1 LEVFAMS
8 CEKCK
13 DTPGFILTE
22 YADGRTSAAK
32 CDCAT
37 VGYQETVK
45 ARANIPEAYQTAA
58 LDNFKLP
65 ENNPIARSQYA
76 TALNNVRNYI
86 REFPTVSP
94 SGLLFIGSTGT
105 GKTHLAV
112 ATLRW
117 LLDRGFEGVF
127 FNFSKLLDHIRA
139 GWKSEAG
146 TMDRAAYSLAEE
158 TKILVLDDL
167 GAHRVKDWVEDTV
180 TEIITERCNNRL
192 ATIFTTNLPDTYTGD
207 PSVALDSHSQWKQ
220 SIEQY
225 KYKRTLE
232 EHIGSRARSRLF
244 EMCRVIHM
252 DGPDYRR
259 IIAER
264 TGTR

>member
-1 LEVFAMS
+1 MS

-22 YADGRTSAAK
+22 YADGRTGAEK
-32 CDCAT
+32 CDCA
-37 VGYQETVK
+37 VVSYQQTLK
-45 ARANIPEAYQTAA
+45 GRANIPEAYLSAA

-65 ENNPIARSQYA
+65 ENNPVARSQYA
-76 TALNNVRNYI
+76 TALLTVRAYV
-86 REFPTVSP
+86 RDFPTVSP
-94 SGLLFIGSTGT
+94 SGLLLIGPTGT

-112 ATLRW
+112 ATLRG

-127 FNFSKLLDHIRA
+127 FNFSKLLDHIRS
-139 GWKSEAG
+139 GWKPDAG
-146 TMDRAAYSLAEE
+146 AADRAAYGLAEE
-158 TKILVLDDL
+158 APILVLDDL

-192 ATIFTTNLPDTYTGD
+192 ATIFTTNLPDTYSGEGGK
-207 PSVALDSHSQWKQ
+207 PLDSDGAWKQ
-220 SIEQY
+220 AIEQY

-244 EMCRVIHM
+244 EMCKVIEM

-259 IIAER
+259 IIATQR
-264 TGTR
+264 AGMR

>member
-1 LEVFAMS
+1 MS

-13 DTPGFILTE
+13 ETPGFILTE
-22 YADGRTSAAK
+22 YADGRTGAAK
-32 CDCAT
+32 CDCG
-37 VGYQETVK
+37 VVSYQQAVK
-45 ARANIPEAYQTAA
+45 GRANIPEAYETAS
-58 LDNFKLP
+58 LDNFKVLDSY
-65 ENNPIARSQYA
+65 ARSRFT
-76 TALNNVRNYI
+76 TALNDVRTYI
-86 REFPTVSP
+86 REFPTVLP
-94 SGLLFIGSTGT
+94 SGLLFIGPTGT

-112 ATLRW
+112 ATLRG

-139 GWKSEAG
+139 GWKPDAG

-158 TKILVLDDL
+158 TPILVLDDL

-207 PSVALDSHSQWKQ
+207 PSSPLDAHSQWKQ
-220 SIEQY
+220 SVEQY

-232 EHIGSRARSRLF
+232 EHIGARARSRLF
-244 EMCRVIHM
+244 EMCKVIEM
-252 DGPDYRR
+252 DGPDYRQ
-259 IIAER
+259 IIAKQR

>member
-1 LEVFAMS
+1 MS

-13 DTPGFILTE
+13 ETPGFILTE
-22 YADGRTSAAK
+22 YADGRTGAAK
-32 CDCAT
+32 CECAT

-45 ARANIPEAYQTAA
+45 GRANIPEAYGTAA

-76 TALNNVRNYI
+76 IALLTIRAYVRD
-86 REFPTVSP
+86 FPAVSP
-94 SGLLFIGSTGT
+94 SGLLFIGPTGT

-112 ATLRW
+112 ATLRG

-127 FNFSKLLDHIRA
+127 FNFSKLLDHIRT
-139 GWKSEAG
+139 GWKPDAG
-146 TMDRAAYSLAEE
+146 TMDRTAYSLAEE
-158 TKILVLDDL
+158 TPILVLDDL

-192 ATIFTTNLPDTYTGD
+192 ATIFTTNLPDTYDTAD
-207 PSVALDSHSQWKQ
+207 PSAPLDAHSQWKQ

-244 EMCRVIHM
+244 EMCKVIRM
-252 DGPDYRR
+252 EGPDYRQ
-259 IIAER
+259 IIATQR
-264 TGTR
+264 TVAR

>member
-1 LEVFAMS
+1 MS

-22 YADGRTSAAK
+22 FADGRTGATK
-32 CDCAT
+32 CGCAM
-37 VGYQETVK
+37 VGYQEAVK
-45 ARANIPEAYQTAA
+45 GRVNIPEAYLTAA

-65 ENNPIARSQYA
+65 ENNPVARSQYA
-76 TALNNVRNYI
+76 TALLTI
-86 REFPTVSP
+86 RGYVKDFPAVSP
-94 SGLLFIGSTGT
+94 SGLLFIGPTGT

-112 ATLRW
+112 ATLRGM
-117 LLDRGFEGVF
+117 LDRGFEGVF
-127 FNFSKLLDHIRA
+127 FNYSKLLDHIRT
-139 GWKSEAG
+139 GWKPDAG
-146 TMDRAAYSLAEE
+146 MMDRTAYSLAEE
-158 TKILVLDDL
+158 TPILVLDDL

-207 PSVALDSHSQWKQ
+207 PSSPLDAHSQWKQ

-244 EMCRVIHM
+244 EMCKVIRM
-252 DGPDYRR
+252 DGPDYRQ
-259 IIAER
+259 IIATR

>member
-1 LEVFAMS
+1 MS

-13 DTPGFILTE
+13 ETPGFILTE
-22 YADGRTSAAK
+22 YADGRTGAEK
-32 CDCAT
+32 CDCS
-37 VGYQETVK
+37 VVSYQQAIK
-45 ARANIPEAYQTAA
+45 GRANIPEAYEAASLGNFNVLDSLGPNASRQYRTAM
-58 LDNFKLP
+58 N
-65 ENNPIARSQYA
+65 
-76 TALNNVRNYI
+76 TVRTYI
-86 REFPTVSP
+86 KEFPTVSP
-94 SGLLFIGSTGT
+94 SGLLFIGPTGT

-112 ATLRW
+112 ATLRG

-139 GWKSEAG
+139 GWKPDAG
-146 TMDRAAYSLAEE
+146 TMDRTAYSLAEE
-158 TKILVLDDL
+158 TPILVLDDL

-192 ATIFTTNLPDTYTGD
+192 ATIFTTNLPDTYSGD
-207 PSVALDSHSQWKQ
+207 SSIPLDEHSQWKQ

-244 EMCRVIHM
+244 EMCKKIEM
-252 DGPDYRR
+252 DGPDYRQ
-259 IIAER
+259 IIATQR
-264 TGTR
+264 AGIR

>member
-1 LEVFAMS
+1 MS

-13 DTPGFILTE
+13 ETPGFILTE

-32 CDCAT
+32 CDCSK
-37 VGYQETVK
+37 VGYQEAVK
-45 ARANIPEAYQTAA
+45 GRANIPETYRTAA

-65 ENNPIARSQYA
+65 EDNPGARSRYA
-76 TALNNVRNYI
+76 TALNNVRTYI

-94 SGLLFIGSTGT
+94 SGLLFIGPTGT

-112 ATLRW
+112 ATLRG

-139 GWKSEAG
+139 GWKPDAG
-146 TMDRAAYSLAEE
+146 TMDRTAYSLAEE
-158 TKILVLDDL
+158 TPILVLDDL

-192 ATIFTTNLPDTYTGD
+192 ATIFTTNLPDTYSGD
-207 PSVALDSHSQWKQ
+207 PSIPLDEHSQWKQ

-244 EMCRVIHM
+244 EMCKKIEM
-252 DGPDYRR
+252 EGPDYRQILAKQR
-259 IIAER
+259 A
-264 TGTR
+264 GTR

>member
-1 LEVFAMS
+1 MS

-13 DTPGFILTE
+13 ETPGFILTE
-22 YADGRTSAAK
+22 YADGLTSAAK
-32 CDCAT
+32 CDCA
-37 VGYQETVK
+37 VIGYQEAVK
-45 ARANIPEAYQTAA
+45 GRANIPEAYESAS

-65 ENNPIARSQYA
+65 ENNPDVHSRYRMAM
-76 TALNNVRNYI
+76 NNVRTYI

-112 ATLRW
+112 ATLRG

-127 FNFSKLLDHIRA
+127 FNFSKLLDHIRT
-139 GWKSEAG
+139 GWKPDAG

-158 TKILVLDDL
+158 TPILVLDDL

-207 PSVALDSHSQWKQ
+207 PSSPLDAHSQWKQ
-220 SIEQY
+220 SVEQY

-232 EHIGSRARSRLF
+232 EHIGARARSRLF
-244 EMCRVIHM
+244 EMCKVIEM
-252 DGPDYRR
+252 DGPDYRQ
-259 IIAER
+259 IIAKQR
-264 TGTR
+264 TAAR